1 MPTGAVVDEVR
12 DDDRPRSVAPSHR
25 RIGAPRLITPA
36 GAVVFVGHVP
46 HAGFLHGTVETDK
59 GRLIRTGAGKLM
71 NVAGKC
77 RRGAAA
83 APRLTIG

>member
-59 GRLIRTGAGKLM
+59 GRLIRTGAGK
-71 NVAGKC
+71 C